1 MTDYAATCSV
11 DRDFKRWYRELLGA
25 FEDSTTTDSV
35 TNFFAPGGALVLG
48 GSRITGGEAIL
59 AARGAILPADGS
71 IQWNHF
77 PNVTVVA
84 SETPTNKSFEV
95 TGVLQITLSANASC
109 STTYYQTLFTVEKNV
124 TTGRANLAPQG
135 GSLVIYDGFSTLSD
149 EQSKQHPVSVPDKF
163 EYYKDVFDYPPEDCF
178 PVTRPM
184 AAQVVRVKKHR
195 SKGYLPACGFM
206 TAFMALVLAI
216 IGLGLLASGRVTFN
230 VNAEDAEDT
239 FPQLARR
246 DFHATY
252 SYAFPNT
259 TVVTSTAGAPEAYGS
274 QTTSAVNT
282 TVSNST
288 VSLTKTATVFA
299 TVSLDSAT
307 GIQATSD
314 ALALTGPA
322 ASDTVTTTG
331 TVVAD
336 GTVVETINGGTITR
350 YRNATHTFTQYQTVT
365 SGVTEAVIETIL
377 ATETAEIVET
387 VIGSTLTV
395 VEHSMATLT
404 VTVDAE
410 ESSVVAPEVT
420 STVMASE
427 ESSFLI
433 PPSVT
438 STAIVSGGASSAISS
453 DMTTEVA
460 SSSVSSNFSTSTT
473 ETTVTVTPTVSL
485 TTTVTVEAPTDVAT
499 IMATTTVV
507 GGTTT
512 VRVTRDHTVFTT
524 LIPVQTEVPQTCAAD
539 QTVFITVTE
548 VASPMPVETTTTVYP
563 TTSVVTHTRHG
574 IVTVTFLTTEVQT
587 VVQTLSTEFEMTTS
601 DVLAQPGTPIKAS
614 TTSPLSS
621 EAPVTETQVLTLTET
636 DIATHTV
643 SVIESA
649 VLTTKVSMFTTIT
662 IRIGTTTLHGGVVTV
677 TVEAPSP
684 APSSPVAEDADVQTV
699 TKTEYATEH
708 LTAPTPSVPG
718 SDAAHETKTIYE
730 TETHALS
737 VTATDPIVVSA
748 PMTLYSTVTHTALV
762 TRTMQTTVD
771 GTLVE
776 QAATA
781 LETSTEVLTLTRTIG
796 LNTTALV
803 TATGETRSLHVSG
816 FLPGPGA
823 NATASMA
830 WPVEVSGGEKRA
842 DARASVFSLVL
853 AFAALLCL
861 F

>member
-1 MTDYAATCSV
+1 MCLDAVPFDIAYG
-11 DRDFKRWYRELLGA
+11 LLH
-25 FEDSTTTDSV
+25 
-35 TNFFAPGGALVLG
+35 VL
-48 GSRITGGEAIL
+48 
-59 AARGAILPADGS
+59 
-71 IQWNHF
+71 
-77 PNVTVVA
+77 
-84 SETPTNKSFEV
+84 
-95 TGVLQITLSANASC
+95 
-109 STTYYQTLFTVEKNV
+109 
-124 TTGRANLAPQG
+124 
-135 GSLVIYDGFSTLSD
+135 STLSD
-149 EQSKQHPVSVPDKF
+149 EQSKQAMEQHTVSVPDKF
-163 EYYKDVFDYPPEDCF
+163 EYYEDVFDYPPEDGF
-178 PVTRPM
+178 SVTRPM
-184 AAQVVRVKKHR
+184 AAQSVRVKKHR

-206 TAFMALVLAI
+206 TVFMALVLAVF
-216 IGLGLLASGRVTFN
+216 GLGLLASGRVTFN
-230 VNAEDAEDT
+230 VRVEDAEDT

-259 TVVTSTAGAPEAYGS
+259 TVITSTAGAPEAYGS

-299 TVSLDSAT
+299 TVSLDSTA

-322 ASDTVTTTG
+322 ASEAVTTTD

-336 GTVVETINGGTITR
+336 DTVVETINGGTITR

-365 SGVTEAVIETIL
+365 SGVTEAIVETIL

-395 VEHSMATLT
+395 IEHSMATLT

-427 ESSFLI
+427 ESSSLI
-433 PPSVT
+433 PPPVT
-438 STAIVSGGASSAISS
+438 STVTVSGGVSSAISS
-453 DMTTEVA
+453 DVTTEVA
-460 SSSVSSNFSTSTT
+460 SSSVSSSLSTSSTSTT
-473 ETTVTVTPTVSL
+473 ETTITVTPTVSL

-512 VRVTRDHTVFTT
+512 IRVTRDHTVFTT
-524 LIPVQTEVPQTCAAD
+524 LIPVQTEVPETCAAG
-539 QTVFITVTE
+539 QTVLITVTK
-548 VASPMPVETTTTVYP
+548 VASPVPVETTTTVYP

-614 TTSPLSS
+614 TTSSFSS

-643 SVIESA
+643 SIIESA

-662 IRIGTTTLHGGVVTV
+662 VRIGTTTLHGGVVTV
-677 TVEAPSP
+677 TVEPPSS

-708 LTAPTPSVPG
+708 LTAPTA
-718 SDAAHETKTIYE
+718 SDAAHETKTIYATATQE
-730 TETHALS
+730 LS
-737 VTATDPIVVSA
+737 VTVTNPIVVSA
-748 PMTLYSTVTHTALV
+748 PITLYSTITHTALV
-762 TRTMQTTVD
+762 THTLQTTID
-771 GTLVE
+771 GTLIE
-776 QAATA
+776 HAATA

-796 LNTTALV
+796 LNSTVLV
-803 TATGETRSLHVSG
+803 TAGLSTHAPPPANETRSLHVSG

-823 NATASMA
+823 NATASLA

>member
-1 MTDYAATCSV
+1 MCFIVCIGAT
-11 DRDFKRWYRELLGA
+11 LLDIVRLA
-25 FEDSTTTDSV
+25 Q
-35 TNFFAPGGALVLG
+35 APR
-48 GSRITGGEAIL
+48 SFSK
-59 AARGAILPADGS
+59 S
-71 IQWNHF
+71 I
-77 PNVTVVA
+77 
-84 SETPTNKSFEV
+84 
-95 TGVLQITLSANASC
+95 
-109 STTYYQTLFTVEKNV
+109 
-124 TTGRANLAPQG
+124 
-135 GSLVIYDGFSTLSD
+135 SD
-149 EQSKQHPVSVPDKF
+149 EQSKQHTVSVPDKF
-163 EYYKDVFDYPPEDCF
+163 EYYKDVIDYPPEDCC

-195 SKGYLPACGFM
+195 SKGFLPACGFM

-216 IGLGLLASGRVTFN
+216 IGLGLLASGMCMHAFSRQHLTCSGRVTFN

-299 TVSLDSAT
+299 TVSLDST
-307 GIQATSD
+307 MGIQATSD

-322 ASDTVTTTG
+322 ASDTVTTTD

-336 GTVVETINGGTITR
+336 DTVVETINGGTITR

-427 ESSFLI
+427 ESSSLI

-438 STAIVSGGASSAISS
+438 STAIVSDGASSAISS

-485 TTTVTVEAPTDVAT
+485 TTTVTVEAPTGVAT

-587 VVQTLSTEFEMTTS
+587 VIQTLSTEFEMTTS
-601 DVLAQPGTPIKAS
+601 DALAQPGTPIKAS
-614 TTSPLSS
+614 TTSSLSS

-718 SDAAHETKTIYE
+718 SDAAHKTKTIYE

-737 VTATDPIVVSA
+737 VTVIDPIVVSA

-776 QAATA
+776 QAATRPRDQHRGPDPDA
-781 LETSTEVLTLTRTIG
+781 HHRPQHDRARHRHRRDPLPARVG
-796 LNTTALV
+796 LPPRPRRQRHPVDGLARRGL
-803 TATGETRSLHVSG
+803 GRRRS
-816 FLPGPGA
+816 
-823 NATASMA
+823 
-830 WPVEVSGGEKRA
+830 
-842 DARASVFSLVL
+842 ARHARSVFSLVL

>member
-1 MTDYAATCSV
+1 MLFNENLLLRPCLVSKTSSSFTICRYRFLRVIAQGPKNEIKLRVKSYAYYHLTIMCLDAV
-11 DRDFKRWYRELLGA
+11 PFDIAYGLLH
-25 FEDSTTTDSV
+25 V
-35 TNFFAPGGALVLG
+35 
-48 GSRITGGEAIL
+48 
-59 AARGAILPADGS
+59 
-71 IQWNHF
+71 
-77 PNVTVVA
+77 
-84 SETPTNKSFEV
+84 
-95 TGVLQITLSANASC
+95 LSAPRS
-109 STTYYQTLFTVEKNV
+109 
-124 TTGRANLAPQG
+124 
-135 GSLVIYDGFSTLSD
+135 FSKSM
-149 EQSKQHPVSVPDKF
+149 EQHTVSVPDKF
-163 EYYKDVFDYPPEDCF
+163 EYYEDVFDYHPEDGF
-178 PVTRPM
+178 SVTRPM
-184 AAQVVRVKKHR
+184 AAQSVRVKKHR

-206 TAFMALVLAI
+206 TVFMALVLAVF
-216 IGLGLLASGRVTFN
+216 GLGLLASGMRMHAFSRQHLTCAGRVTFN
-230 VNAEDAEDT
+230 VRVEDAEDT

-259 TVVTSTAGAPEAYGS
+259 TVITSTAGAPEAYGS

-299 TVSLDSAT
+299 TVSLDSTA

-322 ASDTVTTTG
+322 ASEAVTTTD

-336 GTVVETINGGTITR
+336 DTVVETINGGTITR

-365 SGVTEAVIETIL
+365 SGVTEAIVETIL

-395 VEHSMATLT
+395 IEHSMATLT

-427 ESSFLI
+427 ESSSLI
-433 PPSVT
+433 PPPVT
-438 STAIVSGGASSAISS
+438 STVTVSGGVSSAISS
-453 DMTTEVA
+453 DVTTEVA
-460 SSSVSSNFSTSTT
+460 SSSVSSSLSTSSTSTT
-473 ETTVTVTPTVSL
+473 ETTITVTPTVSL

-512 VRVTRDHTVFTT
+512 IRVTRDHTVFTT
-524 LIPVQTEVPQTCAAD
+524 LIPVQTEVPETCAAG
-539 QTVFITVTE
+539 QTVLITVTK
-548 VASPMPVETTTTVYP
+548 VASPVPVETTTTVYP

-614 TTSPLSS
+614 TTSSFSS

-643 SVIESA
+643 SIIESA

-662 IRIGTTTLHGGVVTV
+662 VRIGTTTLHGGVVTV
-677 TVEAPSP
+677 TVEPPSS

-708 LTAPTPSVPG
+708 LTAPTA
-718 SDAAHETKTIYE
+718 SDAAHETKTIYATATQE
-730 TETHALS
+730 LS
-737 VTATDPIVVSA
+737 VTVTNPIVVSA
-748 PMTLYSTVTHTALV
+748 PITLYSTITHTALV
-762 TRTMQTTVD
+762 THTLQTTID
-771 GTLVE
+771 GTLIE
-776 QAATA
+776 HAATA

-796 LNTTALV
+796 LNSTVLV
-803 TATGETRSLHVSG
+803 TAGLSTHAPPPANETRSLHVSG

-823 NATASMA
+823 NATASLA

>member
-1 MTDYAATCSV
+1 
-11 DRDFKRWYRELLGA
+11 
-25 FEDSTTTDSV
+25 
-35 TNFFAPGGALVLG
+35 
-48 GSRITGGEAIL
+48 
-59 AARGAILPADGS
+59 
-71 IQWNHF
+71 
-77 PNVTVVA
+77 
-84 SETPTNKSFEV
+84 
-95 TGVLQITLSANASC
+95 
-109 STTYYQTLFTVEKNV
+109 
-124 TTGRANLAPQG
+124 
-135 GSLVIYDGFSTLSD
+135 
-149 EQSKQHPVSVPDKF
+149 
-163 EYYKDVFDYPPEDCF
+163 
-178 PVTRPM
+178 M
-184 AAQVVRVKKHR
+184 AAQGVRVKKHR

-206 TAFMALVLAI
+206 TVFMALVLAI

-230 VNAEDAEDT
+230 VNVEDAEDT

-259 TVVTSTAGAPEAYGS
+259 TVVTSTAGAPEAYGY

-288 VSLTKTATVFA
+288 VSLTKTAT
-299 TVSLDSAT
+299 
-307 GIQATSD
+307 ATSD

-322 ASDTVTTTG
+322 ASEAVTTTD

-336 GTVVETINGGTITR
+336 DTVVETINGGTITR

-365 SGVTEAVIETIL
+365 SGVTEAIVKTIL

-410 ESSVVAPEVT
+410 ESSVVAPEV
-420 STVMASE
+420 
-427 ESSFLI
+427 
-433 PPSVT
+433 
-438 STAIVSGGASSAISS
+438 
-453 DMTTEVA
+453 A
-460 SSSVSSNFSTSTT
+460 SSSVSSSSRSSSISTT

-485 TTTVTVEAPTDVAT
+485 TTTVTVEAPMDIAT

-512 VRVTRDHTVFTT
+512 IRVTRDHTVFTT

-601 DVLAQPGTPIKAS
+601 DVLAQPGTPIEAS
-614 TTSPLSS
+614 TTSSFSS
-621 EAPVTETQVLTLTET
+621 EARVTETQVLTLTET

-662 IRIGTTTLHGGVVTV
+662 VRIGTTTLNGGVVTV
-677 TVEAPSP
+677 TVEPPSP

-708 LTAPTPSVPG
+708 LTAPTPDVPAG
-718 SDAAHETKTIYE
+718 AATKTETIYE
-730 TETHALS
+730 TETRALS
-737 VTATDPIVVSA
+737 ATATDHIVVSA
-748 PMTLYSTVTHTALV
+748 PITLYSTVTHTALV
-762 TRTMQTTVD
+762 TRTVQTTVD

-781 LETSTEVLTLTRTIG
+781 LETNTEVLTLTRTIG
-796 LNTTALV
+796 LNTTVLV
-803 TATGETRSLHVSG
+803 TGTGVSTHALPPAGETRSLHVSG

-823 NATASMA
+823 NATTSMA